1 MAVTVLVKKIEVVDC
16 KYARIYIPGK
26 FLRNMAPGVAGYSV
40 RTAVMG
46 IHPGRRVLFHE
57 TTGNGPLNGTAM
69 I

>member
-1 MAVTVLVKKIEVVDC
+1 
-16 KYARIYIPGK
+16 
-26 FLRNMAPGVAGYSV
+26 MAPGVAGYSA